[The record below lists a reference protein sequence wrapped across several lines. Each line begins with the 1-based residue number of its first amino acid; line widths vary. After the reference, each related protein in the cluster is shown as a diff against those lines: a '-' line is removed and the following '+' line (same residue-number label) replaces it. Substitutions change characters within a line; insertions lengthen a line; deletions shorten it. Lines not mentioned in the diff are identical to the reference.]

1 MEIIKNGSWLEI
13 AENVN
18 IEMTCG
24 VLKGW
29 VLGPSLWNLY
39 YDDVFRLRIPVGT
52 ELIISYADDLVMVV
66 SSKDVPTLIRNT
78 EQAALRMAAKSRTA
92 NGGRQNEAG
101 YICRQK
107 IVKKPSI
114 QDRRSGDKK

>member
-24 VLKGW
+24 ALKGW

-39 YDDVFRLRIPVGT
+39 YDDVFRLRIPMGT
-52 ELIISYADDLVMVV
+52 ELISYADDLVMVV
-66 SSKDVPTLIRNT
+66 SAKDVPTLIRNT
-78 EQAALRMAAKSRTA
+78 EQAALRIEECLRSRGLQMAEDKTKLVIFA
-92 NGGRQNEAG
+92 GR
-101 YICRQK
+101 R
-107 IVKKPSI
+107 
-114 QDRRSGDKK
+114 